1 MLLKEERELVVE
13 YGKKLVNYGLTTGT
27 FGNLSCYNPEK
38 GLMCISPSGMD
49 YFKIDASDVVVLDLD
64 GKRIEGAD
72 KPSSEVDMHRI
83 FYNKRADARAV
94 VHTHS
99 MYCTTLA
106 CMHKEIPPIH
116 YNVAYCGE
124 KVPCIPYVT
133 FGTQDLADA
142 VYEKITDQ
150 YNACLLGNHGMLAI
164 GTTMPFAFDIAEQV
178 EFVAHLYYGTLVAGD
193 AGIELSQ
200 PDLDHVLGKFGAY
213 RQR

>member
-150 YNACLLGNHGMLAI
+150 YNACLLGNHGMLAV

>member
-64 GKRIEGAD
+64 GKLIEGAD

-133 FGTQDLADA
+133 FGTQELADA

-150 YNACLLGNHGMLAI
+150 YNACLLGNHGMLAV